1 MKKFKSSSVMLQTH
15 FYQVE
20 QFLYLKSLLYLEATK
35 SFPFE
40 NYSQPNH
47 IMEMTCKAME
57 KNAMVI
63 AQQICHLVQT
73 NLDVM
78 TARYLLFAVRSELAL
93 KLITFAAFP
102 NDITSLTTLLYSG
115 EKIDASPPSGWY
127 KNECSKKKMTE

>member
-20 QFLYLKSLLYLEATK
+20 QFLYLRSLLYIEATK

-40 NYSQPNH
+40 KYSQSNH

-63 AQQICHLVQT
+63 AQ
-73 NLDVM
+73 
-78 TARYLLFAVRSELAL
+78 
-93 KLITFAAFP
+93 
-102 NDITSLTTLLYSG
+102 
-115 EKIDASPPSGWY
+115 
-127 KNECSKKKMTE
+127 